1 MTTTNTFQIGQS
13 YSARSACDSDCI
25 YTWTVT
31 KRTAKFI
38 TVETKYN
45 EVARVGVRVWD
56 GVERA
61 EPFGRYSFSPVIVA
75 DRPDED

>member
-1 MTTTNTFQIGQS
+1 MTTTNTFQVGQS

-38 TVETKYN
+38 CVETKYGDA
-45 EVARVGVRVWD
+45 ARVGVRVWD
-56 GVERA
+56 DVERA
-61 EPFGRYSFSPVIVA
+61 EPFGRYSFAPVIVA
-75 DRPDED
+75 DRPDEA